1 MVLSKENMLKYSAH
15 LRAYKSACGD
25 HPELKSFD
33 SELQQKTTNL
43 INSFTSDAKTGLVPL
58 PQHAAYK
65 EFTKHLAEVNQQVS
79 DNIIG
84 YGEVVWENSTLRSLV
99 ETYFES
105 AKKTLDIAKNVT
117 EYVDEAKRGERYIV
131 AAVAQFEKEKEND
144 VGKNT
149 KRYENTLRELK
160 KFEAMGNP
168 FDGDK
173 FTTLFKLMHKEQES
187 LLERVKETKEKL
199 EEELKNIGME
209 ISSLKTWSIISN
221 VLFIGVFVAV
231 AVGSM
236 YLLYTG
242 VGTWVGVA
250 GLLSLPLIAIGW
262 VGVHTILE
270 NKIQALEKQEEA
282 LKKALRITNEMDKGM
297 ETDKVYMNSISGK
310 VHALKSK
317 ITSMLNAVKDAT
329 EDGANEVDTKQ
340 VMETLT
346 GDVVELTEDIKAV
359 GDDVAKYSKMIEET
373 SYHVLQK
380 ITGSGK

>member
-33 SELQQKTTNL
+33 SKLQQKTSNL

-79 DNIIG
+79 DYIIG

-105 AKKTLDIAKNVT
+105 AKKTLDIA
-117 EYVDEAKRGERYIV
+117 
-131 AAVAQFEKEKEND
+131 EN
-144 VGKNT
+144 
-149 KRYENTLRELK
+149 RYENTLRELK
-160 KFEAMGNP
+160 KFEAMGNN

-187 LLERVKETKEKL
+187 LLERVRETKEKL
-199 EEELKNIGME
+199 DEELKNIGME
-209 ISSLKTWSIISN
+209 ISSRKKWSIISN
-221 VLFIGVFVAV
+221 VLFIGAFVAV

-236 YLLYTG
+236 VLLCTG
-242 VGTWVGVA
+242 VGTGVGVA

-270 NKIQALEKQEEA
+270 NKIEAREKQEEA
-282 LKKALRITNEMDKGM
+282 LKKAHRIANEMDKGM
-297 ETDKVYMNSISGK
+297 ETDKVDMNSISGK

-346 GDVVELTEDIKAV
+346 GDVVELTEDIKVV